1 MRKTASLCLPI
12 LYCLVIG
19 IYSFKPVGLNPNS
32 LFSGTATSQKE
43 HQFSISSSG
52 LFCSA
57 VQVKSSL
64 TGSVSFSPIPF
75 KKLFNG
81 FSICSKASEQ
91 VWHTTFYRYVFYS
104 KNEVIRFFQTSI
116 IFPFH
121 SFW

>member
-12 LYCLVIG
+12 LYCFVIG
-19 IYSFKPVGLNPNS
+19 IYSFKPVGLNPNL
-32 LFSGTATSQKE
+32 LFSGTATSETE
-43 HQFSISSSG
+43 HYFSISSSG

-57 VQVKSSL
+57 VQAKSSL

-75 KKLFNG
+75 KKLFSG
-81 FSICSKASEQ
+81 FSLCSNASEQ
-91 VWHTTFYRYVFYS
+91 VRNTVFARYAFYS